1 MKLYSTSSNTL
12 SHVKPAPFSTER
24 EMQELCESNLDALF
38 GLQLVKSE
46 FRFQSFRFDTLC
58 FDEEAKAFVI
68 IEYKKGK
75 SFSVIDQGFSYLSAM
90 LDNKAEFVLEYNE
103 ILAKKL
109 KRSDVDWTQ
118 SRILF
123 VSPEFS
129 DFQRNAVNFK
139 NVPFELWECS
149 RFAND
154 IVAFSQVKTTSQAD
168 INEVGGAKMAE
179 SSVRKVSKEVKRYT
193 EEDYLNGGKRP
204 AWVLELYQELKER
217 ILNLGEGVE
226 MKVKKVTIG
235 FKQNKGFVDISI
247 SNSGFY
253 VVLNLKKGALND
265 PAGLAEDVSAIGHWG
280 SGDYRVYMQSDEN
293 LDYVVGLIRQSF
305 KNQV

>member
-129 DFQRNAVNFK
+129 DFQRNAVNF
-139 NVPFELWECS
+139 
-149 RFAND
+149 
-154 IVAFSQVKTTSQAD
+154 
-168 INEVGGAKMAE
+168 
-179 SSVRKVSKEVKRYT
+179 
-193 EEDYLNGGKRP
+193 
-204 AWVLELYQELKER
+204 
-217 ILNLGEGVE
+217 
-226 MKVKKVTIG
+226 
-235 FKQNKGFVDISI
+235 
-247 SNSGFY
+247 
-253 VVLNLKKGALND
+253 
-265 PAGLAEDVSAIGHWG
+265 
-280 SGDYRVYMQSDEN
+280 
-293 LDYVVGLIRQSF
+293 
-305 KNQV
+305 